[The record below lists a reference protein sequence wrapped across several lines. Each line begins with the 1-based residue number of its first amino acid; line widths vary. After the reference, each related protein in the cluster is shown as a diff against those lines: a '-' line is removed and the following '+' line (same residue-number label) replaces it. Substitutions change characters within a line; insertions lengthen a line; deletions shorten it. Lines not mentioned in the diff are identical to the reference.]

1 MTPLA
6 LSILGVAC
14 VAVALSLLLYAWRV
28 RHQDAL
34 WQRINKPGP
43 TPLPLCCRV
52 GVDDIS
58 KTTITGSWTCPSCG
72 RFHTFVDGQPGRID
86 L

>member
-6 LSILGVAC
+6 WTIIGIAC
-14 VAVALSLLLYAWRV
+14 TVLCISLLLYAWRV

-34 WQRINKPGP
+34 WRRMTSAP
-43 TPLPLCCRV
+43 TPLPPCCKV

-58 KTTITGSWTCPSCG
+58 HTTITGSWTCPSCG
-72 RFHTFVDGQPGRID
+72 RFHTFVDGQPGKID

>member
-6 LSILGVAC
+6 WTIIGVAC
-14 VAVALSLLLYAWRV
+14 LALAVSLLLFAWRI

-34 WQRINKPGP
+34 WQRITKAP
-43 TPLPLCCRV
+43 TPLPLCCKV
-52 GVDDIS
+52 GVEEIS
-58 KTTITGSWTCPSCG
+58 RTTINGSWTCPSCG
-72 RFHTFVDGQPGRID
+72 RFHTFVDGQPGKID

>member
-6 LSILGVAC
+6 WTILGLAC
-14 VAVALSLLLYAWRV
+14 FAVSASLLLLAWRI

-34 WQRINKPGP
+34 WKRI
-43 TPLPLCCRV
+43 TALPPCCKA
-52 GVDDIS
+52 GVDDLS